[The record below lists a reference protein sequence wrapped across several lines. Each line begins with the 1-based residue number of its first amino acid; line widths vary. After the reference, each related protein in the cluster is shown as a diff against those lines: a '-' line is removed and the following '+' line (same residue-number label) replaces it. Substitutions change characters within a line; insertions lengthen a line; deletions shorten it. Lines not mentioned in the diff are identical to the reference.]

1 MDKKNTILL
10 TVIAVATL
18 LVAVVGATF
27 AYYSVQ
33 HLNSTSK
40 ISVNATSDPVGAI
53 TLYSPNTE
61 LGMTITPTDMAQP
74 TEDRH
79 FYALV
84 YKSAEGDL
92 ETPNEAET
100 SNTNGKYA
108 NSRKNHIMTRA
119 VLVGG
124 NEETGYTCT
133 SKLKIT
139 LNTAT
144 GSMGEVLKQ
153 GDAILYFTTNH
164 TTMSRPGENDYKTD
178 QTLDLSELVKENQ
191 ATGEIIYDVIYK
203 VDGNTKDKKREA
215 NIFADLEITNKAN
228 EDQRYLAGANKGIVE
243 GGAGVGTAGEGTAGA
258 TLNVYLETT
267 AFSCTIDAKK
277 AS

>member
-92 ETPNEAET
+92 ETPNEANSET
-100 SNTNGKYA
+100 TNGKYA
-108 NSRKNHIMTRA
+108 NSRKNYKMTRA

-153 GDAILYFTTNH
+153 GDAIMHFTTH
-164 TTMSRPGENDYKTD
+164 QATMKKQNENDYNTE
-178 QTLDLSELVKENQ
+178 QTLDLFELVHQGQ
-191 ATGEIIYDVIYK
+191 ATGEITYDIIYN
-203 VDGNTKDKKREA
+203 VDGNTKQSKREA
-215 NIFADLEITNKAN
+215 NIMADLEIINKVN

-243 GGAGVGTAGEGTAGA
+243 GSAGIGTAGEGTEGA
-258 TLNVYLETT
+258 TLNVYLETIT
-267 AFSCTIDAKK
+267 FNCTIDAKK